1 MPEKHLID
9 TLIFIFCATSAQKK
23 PFHFFLCLR
32 RSHGGTPPFQNFWI
46 RPWKER
52 KKQPGR
58 EGEREGRQ
66 GEREGR
72 QAGGS
77 EGGQAGRERGR
88 VGRERV
94 RAGRQAGGDGGH
106 ADQVLLNTFH
116 LVLTY
121 STREWD
127 TTLL

>member
-1 MPEKHLID
+1 MPGKHLID

-23 PFHFFLCLR
+23 PFHFCPCLR

-66 GEREGR
+66 
-72 QAGGS
+72 AGVS

-94 RAGRQAGGDGGH
+94 RADRQEGVREGRQAGREGG
-106 ADQVLLNTFH
+106 
-116 LVLTY
+116 
-121 STREWD
+121 
-127 TTLL
+127 